1 MIDNA
6 HRAAFDA
13 IYADRITLARIGTAA
28 EQLAATLDP
37 DTDPGHALYDL
48 AGDAWTHA
56 ADGRDLLEAATYDRH
71 LPAEELRAWLKTTGE
86 LITRARVLLP

>member
-6 HRAAFDA
+6 HRATFDA
-13 IYADRITLARIGTAA
+13 IYSDRITLARISTAA

-37 DTDPGHALYDL
+37 DTDPGHALYAL

-56 ADGRDLLEAATYDRH
+56 ADGRDLLDAATYDRH
-71 LPAEELRAWLKTTGE
+71 LPAEELRAWLETVGQ
-86 LITRARVLLP
+86 IIDRARVILP